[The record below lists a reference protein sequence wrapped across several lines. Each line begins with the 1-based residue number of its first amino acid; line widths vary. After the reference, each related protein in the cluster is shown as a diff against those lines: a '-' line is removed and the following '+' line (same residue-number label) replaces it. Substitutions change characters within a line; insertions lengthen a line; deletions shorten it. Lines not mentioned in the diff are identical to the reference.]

1 MTSAFLL
8 INSEFLFTEEVMN
21 KLKEIPEIVDI
32 YIVQGLYDMIAK
44 VKLNTEEELKELV
57 SERIRKVDKITGT
70 VTVIIAEDKQ

>member
-1 MTSAFLL
+1 M
-8 INSEFLFTEEVMN
+8 NSEFLFTEEVMN

-32 YIVQGLYDMIAK
+32 YIVQGLYDIIAK

>member
-8 INSEFLFTEEVMN
+8 INSEFLFTEEVTN

-32 YIVQGLYDMIAK
+32 YIVQGLYDIIAK

-57 SERIRKVDKITGT
+57 SERIRKLIKLQ
-70 VTVIIAEDKQ
+70 AL